1 MTRLSQRT
9 FPRKLLLVL
18 LLLLNAGAPRLCAQ
32 EDLAATPPAAS
43 HRPAFAS
50 TALLVGRAHLHD
62 SYLSINN
69 YSGYELG
76 LMHERLRALPFGNGK
91 WVMRHRIDASAA
103 NAYSPSQSGHLISA
117 MLDYSYGQLYTR
129 RFDCGLTWRTGG
141 EIELSGG
148 ALYNPRNSN
157 NPAAAKV
164 NLSLGFAEM
173 LTYTLHLGRIPVT
186 LRYQLSLPVMS
197 LFFSPGFGESYY
209 EIFYLGNHSG
219 IVKFGA
225 WHNRFDMNNLLTV
238 EIPIGRAA
246 LRIGYD
252 NRIRTSRA
260 NHLDY
265 FHYSNAFVIGVA
277 TPINRTPSTS
287 GRSTIQA
294 YY

>member
-1 MTRLSQRT
+1 MQILPLHHLQALFLYHVFYS
-9 FPRKLLLVL
+9 LLYHNAHNHTLNGGKKYL
-18 LLLLNAGAPRLCAQ
+18 L
-32 EDLAATPPAAS
+32 
-43 HRPAFAS
+43 
-50 TALLVGRAHLHD
+50 
-62 SYLSINN
+62 Y
-69 YSGYELG
+69 Y
-76 LMHERLRALPFGNGK
+76 
-91 WVMRHRIDASAA
+91 
-103 NAYSPSQSGHLISA
+103 
-117 MLDYSYGQLYTR
+117 
-129 RFDCGLTWRTGG
+129 
-141 EIELSGG
+141 
-148 ALYNPRNSN
+148 
-157 NPAAAKV
+157 
-164 NLSLGFAEM
+164 
-173 LTYTLHLGRIPVT
+173 
-186 LRYQLSLPVMS
+186 

-265 FHYSNAFVIGVA
+265 FHYTNAFVIGVA

>member
-1 MTRLSQRT
+1 MTRLSQRS
-9 FPRKLLLVL
+9 FPRKMLLVL
-18 LLLLNAGAPRLCAQ
+18 LLLLNAGASRLCAQ
-32 EDLAATPPAAS
+32 EDLTATSAAS

-103 NAYSPSQSGHLISA
+103 NAFSPSQSGHLISA

-129 RFDCGLTWRTGG
+129 RC
-141 EIELSGG
+141 G

-265 FHYSNAFVIGVA
+265 FHYTNAFVIGVA